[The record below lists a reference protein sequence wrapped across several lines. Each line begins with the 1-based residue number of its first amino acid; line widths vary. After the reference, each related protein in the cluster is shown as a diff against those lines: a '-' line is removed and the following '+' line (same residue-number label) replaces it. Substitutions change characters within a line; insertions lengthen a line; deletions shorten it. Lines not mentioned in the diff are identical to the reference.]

1 MPRYP
6 KNNDVY
12 FKKRLLVS
20 STNSPKPYIQLDNG
34 VRVIEIGNLFVEM
47 INNPKECGGI
57 EHVIDIFREYGVAF
71 KKKIYKAALESSL
84 ISQARIGLIFEQILE
99 QNDPEI
105 IKMKNRNKDLR
116 GVVEFF

>member
-1 MPRYP
+1 ELPSRTQWKAKIIEVVNQIDASIDDKEIILKYLPRYP

-57 EHVIDIFREYGVAF
+57 EHVMDIFREYGVAF

-84 ISQARIGLIFEQILE
+84 I
-99 QNDPEI
+99 
-105 IKMKNRNKDLR
+105 
-116 GVVEFF
+116 